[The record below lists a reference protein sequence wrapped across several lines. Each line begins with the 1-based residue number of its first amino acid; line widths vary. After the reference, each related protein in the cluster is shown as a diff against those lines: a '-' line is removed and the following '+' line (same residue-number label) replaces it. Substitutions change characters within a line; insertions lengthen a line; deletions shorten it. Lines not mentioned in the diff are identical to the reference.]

1 MNYNLEQFY
10 IIDNA
15 FLQVLKTATKSIN
28 IDNISVELF
37 VIIFVATYFK
47 GDIYTANIDLI
58 NNNHNNCN
66 KMHENMIY
74 KFLIKYNLFTEVNV

>member
-1 MNYNLEQFY
+1 M
-10 IIDNA
+10 
-15 FLQVLKTATKSIN
+15 
-28 IDNISVELF
+28 
-37 VIIFVATYFK
+37 ATYFK

-74 KFLIKYNLFTEVNV
+74 KFLIKYNLVTEVNV